1 MRTIILSLFSLLV
14 FTTSSLSQNVVSIDY
29 LGSKSK
35 NEIGNMFGLPFI
47 QTGVNYYKMTYTSV
61 DAKNQ
66 LDTLSGLLIIPNDST
81 ATYPVL
87 VYEHG
92 TSSCK
97 TCVPSRYGQPGGD
110 EGQAGLLFSGMGYVA
125 LLPDYVGMGDGRG
138 FQTYVHEATSASA
151 SEDMLK
157 ALRAWAPANNV
168 LINDQL
174 FITGY
179 SQGGYASMAFHKYMQ
194 ETYGDSAV
202 TAATHN
208 SGPYSLSGVMRDLIL
223 VDSAYSYPGYI
234 PNTVLGMNEVYEM
247 ITDLNTF
254 FKAPYVPDIQLYY
267 DGDIE
272 LTMLNARLID
282 SLIAHNGSAVAH
294 HMIEDSILL
303 QIENNPNYIINQ
315 ILRDN
320 DVYKWIPK
328 SPTRILYCKADDQVP
343 YLNSVVAID
352 TMYAL
357 GADPNLVQATDLN
370 STLNHSGCVTP
381 AFTQTILFFSGYQ
394 STDLGTKLFEK
405 TAFQIYPNPANNK
418 LNFKGDTSGKISVSL
433 WSINGKQLINNKVI
447 EPKEGLDVS
456 GFESGTYILRIESK
470 NGGVSHQKIVLNK

>member
-14 FTTSSLSQNVVSIDY
+14 FITSSLSQNVVSVEHK
-29 LGSKSK
+29 GSKSK
-35 NEIGNMFGLPFI
+35 NEISNMFGLPFI
-47 QTGVNYYKMTYTSV
+47 QTGVDYYKMTYTSV

-66 LDTLSGLLIIPNDST
+66 LDTLSGLLVIPVDST

-92 TSSCK
+92 TSDCK
-97 TCVPSRYGQPGGD
+97 TCVPSRYGQPGGN
-110 EGQAGLLFSGMGYVA
+110 EGEAGLLFSGMGYVA

-138 FQTYVHEATSASA
+138 FQTYVHAATSASA
-151 SEDMLK
+151 TEDMLK
-157 ALRAWAPANNV
+157 AFRAWAPANNV

-174 FITGY
+174 FVTGY

-194 ETYGDSAV
+194 ETYNDSAV

-223 VDSAYSYPGYI
+223 VDSAYSYPAYI
-234 PNTVLGMNEVYEM
+234 PNTILGMNEVYGM
-247 ITDLNTF
+247 LTDLNTF
-254 FKAPYVPDIQLYY
+254 FKAPYVPDIQKYY
-267 DGDIE
+267 DGNIG
-272 LTMLNARLID
+272 LTTLNARLID
-282 SLIAHNGSAVAH
+282 SLIAHNGSAAANN
-294 HMIEDSILL
+294 MIEDSVLL

-320 DVYKWIPK
+320 DVYHWMPK
-328 SPTRILYCKADDQVP
+328 SPTLILYCKADDQVP
-343 YLNSVVAID
+343 YRNSIVAID

-370 STLNHSGCVTP
+370 SNYNHAACVNP
-381 AFTQTILFFSGYQ
+381 AFTQTILFFSTYQ
-394 STDLGTKLFEK
+394 STNLGTKTLSK
-405 TAFQIYPNPANNK
+405 TTFHTYPNPANDK
-418 LNFKGDTSGKISVSL
+418 INFKGDVAGKISVSL

-456 GFESGTYILRIESK
+456 HFESGTYILRIESSS
-470 NGGVSHQKIVLNK
+470 GDMSHQKIVINR